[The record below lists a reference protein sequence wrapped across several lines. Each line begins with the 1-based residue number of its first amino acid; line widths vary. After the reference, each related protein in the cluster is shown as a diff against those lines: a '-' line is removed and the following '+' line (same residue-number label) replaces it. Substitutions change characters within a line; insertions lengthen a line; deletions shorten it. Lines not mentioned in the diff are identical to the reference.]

1 MHINELITTLSKTS
15 LIQKTNIVY
24 FLSLIDSVSYGKGE
38 GRRKRG
44 YRDINMVKIQNRLKK
59 ILSLWK
65 LQLYMSNYFHLF
77 PSFWEFHRRVTAF
90 TSLPLLSPPT
100 PPVLPITL
108 KSIIYEIIVIAY
120 VYVSMRLYKY
130 SLLNPLSVALPMCMW
145 LGWSLRIAYH
155 QEICPWRRQIPCL

>member
-59 ILSLWK
+59 
-65 LQLYMSNYFHLF
+65 F
-77 PSFWEFHRRVTAF
+77 V
-90 TSLPLLSPPT
+90 
-100 PPVLPITL
+100 TL
-108 KSIIYEIIVIAY
+108 KAPIIYVKLFSSIFQFLRISQKSNCIYII
-120 VYVSMRLYKY
+120 STSFSPLQRLLYSQ
-130 SLLNPLSVALPMCMW
+130 SLLNPLFMKLLLLHMCMCPCVCIN
-145 LGWSLRIAYH
+145 IAFCIH
-155 QEICPWRRQIPCL
+155 LMLLFPCVCG